1 MKTFHQIMEYLYY
14 KIKRITRYWDTS
26 DLKVH
31 VPLVM
36 TEIIFFYIVDFLVLY
51 RYIIMDY
58 PLYPYKYMGAALL
71 VVSGGGLAIWLSLY
85 FYYRYKGRDE
95 RIMQKK
101 TFEHTT
107 SLWAYLFM
115 LTPFVWLLAMAIF
128 YS

>member
-14 KIKRITRYWDTS
+14 KIQRITRYSDTS
-26 DLKVH
+26 SLRAH
-31 VPLVM
+31 VPFVM
-36 TEIIFFYIVDFLVLY
+36 TGIISFYIVDFLVLY
-51 RYIIMDY
+51 RYVIMDY
-58 PLYPYKYMGAALL
+58 SPYPYKYMGSVLL
-71 VVSGGGLAIWLSLY
+71 VVYGGGLAIWLSLY

-95 RIMQKK
+95 RIMEKK

-128 YS
+128 NL